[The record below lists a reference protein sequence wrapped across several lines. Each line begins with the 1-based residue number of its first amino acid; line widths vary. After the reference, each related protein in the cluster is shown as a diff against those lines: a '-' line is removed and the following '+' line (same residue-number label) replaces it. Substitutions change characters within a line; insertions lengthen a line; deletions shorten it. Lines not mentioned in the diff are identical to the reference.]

1 MSTEKRVEDG
11 MQVDV
16 YVRNDKPVAIVL
28 WKGSENV
35 PFMALK
41 DSGLYGLNRF
51 ALLSDDD
58 VPAHDRRDTHLN
70 VRVDLS
76 VDGDRVSGVAVYE
89 AGKSQPVVVVGEP
102 VNDAGLTHLQQEALD
117 TFRASKGRNWKS
129 ALRANW
135 ERASYPG
142 MSVDH
147 AAGLQQIRNS
157 LGPEWLTKYRAPEPA
172 AAAVQ
177 NEQPDDRVVVNGSG
191 RAFAMMAAIEQR
203 EPDGWQ
209 KAYEVLER
217 DGTHVAHFSFRDSA
231 EHFVVKSSRF
241 EFTSDVAG
249 VSMLTASS
257 AESVRKNLELE
268 YTDNGPYAVKGH
280 QEFAKAAWEVGREA
294 KTLDEAKE
302 LAGVALAKLGLP
314 EPTWR
319 PSAGSVTPWEYT
331 DVEVGGREKLVVGAS
346 SGGVVSVSG
355 DPFTPGKRETNVT
368 LARVVESLEPRI
380 KSLRATVNEE
390 AKSEVVGALMKS
402 LEGWGET
409 SRRHAN
415 ALIGERIIVLD
426 KHERAFSQVVSNG
439 EPAVQLELPDP
450 DLNGVSFMTPESAKK
465 VCDHLSEM
473 WPDDGPYVARDFQEY
488 AKEKHAETLKLL
500 NGIRERVYDFPNGY
514 RSQAESMYGWLRHEG
529 FTPDWDFGVRDGEAR
544 SGITIPVHQVPQLR
558 IFQKT
563 NPARWGNH
571 PDVEKA
577 MKDNQR
583 EMEEQSRINREK
595 SAKLTPEQREW
606 IEVIHYETHLH
617 ASQALE
623 LNERLH
629 ELSAQHFKLAHMDVE
644 SGLSK
649 QQEYARET
657 IEQQIT
663 ELLDGVP
670 NIKGPHFL
678 YDPRGSTVG
687 VKFESGRADSIT
699 GCYKVPLDPKRV
711 KSLGNEEFW
720 TAYPVS
726 SEFAQQLKGSG
737 VSIEQANEFAER
749 LVELSTK
756 HTKLADMETN
766 GGWDRDRIADAKNAL
781 RDEIRGVVEEIN
793 GASQQAVISDVEFT
807 FDSRFATVILNL
819 ESGRMNRISGG
830 WSVPTDDD
838 LAESLDEGELLD
850 QYASEPENKN
860 SGYVVLT
867 INETGNAAFADL
879 GRDREI
885 ARIVEEAA
893 DKIVGEH
900 DDMEFTLRDVNG
912 NRVGRVDVTN
922 EVPTGDIPDGTVRL
936 AIEMG
941 DAAFADEPNV
951 EVARIFREAASKIR
965 DGEQVFVLHDTNGNL
980 VGKYEYREEPS
991 LAKDGVVD
999 MNEALNS
1006 GRVYLAE
1013 DGYSGIAD
1021 GEYRYVVTTP
1031 DFEPGYGQSE
1041 GEVWLVNAK
1050 GEIASGYDD
1059 PQPVRETM
1067 FRDLKRDEKS
1077 DLRAVVEGRVPF
1089 EEFERRFSDDDP
1101 ELG

>member
-1 MSTEKRVEDG
+1 MSAEKRVEDG

-16 YVRNDKPVAIVL
+16 YVRNDKPVAIVM
-28 WKGSENV
+28 WKGSDNE
-35 PFMALK
+35 PFMALR
-41 DSGLYGLNRF
+41 DSGLSGLTRF
-51 ALLSDDD
+51 ALLSNDD
-58 VPAHDRRDTHLN
+58 VPAHDRRDSHLN

-76 VDGDRVSGVAVYE
+76 VDGDLVSGVVVHE
-89 AGKSQPVVVVGEP
+89 AGKPQPVVVMGEP

-129 ALRANW
+129 ALRSNW

-157 LGPEWLTKYRAPEPA
+157 LGPEWLTKYRAPEPGA
-172 AAAVQ
+172 AAAQ
-177 NEQPDDRVVVNGSG
+177 NAEPENKVVVDGSG
-191 RAFAMMAAIEQR
+191 RVFAMRATIEKR
-203 EPDGWQ
+203 EPEGWQ
-209 KAYEVLER
+209 KAYELLER
-217 DGTHVAHFSFRDSA
+217 DGTHVAHFSFLDSA
-231 EHFVVKSSRF
+231 EHFVVKSERF
-241 EFTSDVAG
+241 DFTGEAASASV
-249 VSMLTASS
+249 LTASS
-257 AESVRKNLELE
+257 AESVRKSLELE
-268 YTDNGPYAVKGH
+268 RPESGPYAVREY
-280 QEFAKAAWEVGREA
+280 QDFAKEAWEAGREA

-302 LAGVALAKLGLP
+302 LAGVALAKLNLP
-314 EPTWR
+314 APTWH
-319 PSAGSVTPWEYT
+319 PSKGSATPWEYA

-355 DPFTPGKRETNVT
+355 DPYTPGKRETNVT

-380 KSLRATVNEE
+380 MSLRATVTEE
-390 AKSEVVGALMKS
+390 MKAEVVGVLMKS

-415 ALIGERIIVLD
+415 ALIGERMIVLD
-426 KHERAFSQVVSNG
+426 AHDRVYSTTVGNG
-439 EPAVQLELPDP
+439 EPAVQLRVSDP
-450 DLNGVSFMTPESAKK
+450 DLHGVNFMTKESAKK

-473 WPDDGPYVARDFQEY
+473 WPEDGPYVARDFQEY

-514 RSQAESMYGWLRHEG
+514 RPQAESMYGWLRHEG

-583 EMEEQSRINREK
+583 EMEEQSKIDRAK

-606 IEVIHYETHLH
+606 IEIIHYETHFHLP
-617 ASQALE
+617 QALE

-649 QQEYARET
+649 QQEYAREA

-670 NIKGPHFL
+670 NVKGPHFL

-711 KSLGNEEFW
+711 KALGNEEFW
-720 TAYPVS
+720 TEYPMS

-737 VSIEQANEFAER
+737 VSVEQANEFAER
-749 LVELSTK
+749 LVELATK
-756 HTKLADMETN
+756 HTKLADMASL
-766 GGWDRDRIADAKNAL
+766 GGWDEGRIADAKSGL
-781 RDEIRGVVEEIN
+781 RDEIRGVVDEIN
-793 GASQQAVISDVEFT
+793 GGAQQPVIRGVEFT
-807 FDSRFATVILNL
+807 FDSRYATVILEL
-819 ESGRMNRISGG
+819 ESGRTNRMSGG
-830 WSVPTDDD
+830 WGVPTDDD
-838 LAESLDEGELLD
+838 LTDALDGDELLE
-850 QYASEPENKN
+850 QYASDAEN
-860 SGYVVLT
+860 SSDYVVLT

-885 ARIVEEAA
+885 ARIVEETA
-893 DKIVGEH
+893 DKIAGGR
-900 DDMEFTLRDVNG
+900 DDMEFALYDVNG
-912 NRVGRVDVTN
+912 NRVGRIDVTN
-922 EVPTGDIPDGTVRL
+922 EVPVGDVPEGTVRL
-936 AIEMG
+936 AVSMG
-941 DAAFADEPNV
+941 NAAFADEPSV
-951 EVARIFREAASKIR
+951 EVARILREASAKIR
-965 DGEQVFVLHDTNGNL
+965 DGEEVFSLRDANGNL

-1013 DGYSGIAD
+1013 DGWSGIAD
-1021 GEYRYVVTTP
+1021 GEYRYIVTTP
-1031 DFEPGYGQSE
+1031 DFEPGYGQGE
-1041 GEVWLVNAK
+1041 GDVWLVNAK
-1050 GEIASGYDD
+1050 GEIADGYDD
-1059 PQPVRETM
+1059 PQSVRETL
-1067 FRDLKRDEKS
+1067 FRELNRDEKS

-1089 EEFERRFSDDDP
+1089 EEYERRFSDDEP